1 MSVLIQTSN
10 RMSLMITSGPMT
22 TALRGAAAQASAA
35 DPSANVTGKFTIY
48 YNKSEL
54 NFNTYTRAAQEYCAS
69 PKKSLPIKHWL

>member
-10 RMSLMITSGPMT
+10 RMSLLITSGPMT

-35 DPSANVTGKFTIY
+35 DPSANVTGNCAKFTIY

-54 NFNTYTRAAQEYCAS
+54 NFNTCTRAAQEYRAS
-69 PKKSLPIKHWL
+69 QKISTN